1 MSEFQAAQALDKK
14 DPLAE
19 FRTYFVLTPN
29 EIYLDGNSL
38 GKLPKAAQK
47 AVQDTVAKQWGERLI
62 RSWNEAW
69 LELPSRL
76 AEKYAKLLQVSK
88 EEIIIGESTSVRL
101 YQVLHALAKS
111 DLSPKHLGTDNLNFP
126 TDLYVMEGIAQ
137 DFSFGEM
144 TQIEYGQEVE
154 ADLEI
159 LKTTIKEKP
168 GIYCLSLV
176 SYKSSYLYPMKVLNL
191 WAEQHRSILVWD
203 LSHAVGAVTIDLKE
217 TATKIAVGCSYKY
230 MNGGPGAPA
239 FLFIQKA
246 LQRKLA
252 NPIQGWFGHKN
263 PFTFELDYHPNQGI
277 DRFASGT
284 PPILSLQAMEA
295 GVDLALKAG
304 IKNIRKKSVLQSEF
318 FLEGVR
324 EKLLPLGYQLESPT
338 DPECRGSHVTLSH
351 PASWQICQGL
361 LQGTSKDSKII
372 PDFRPPHFIRFAM
385 TPLYTRFEEL
395 QKVIFRLESI
405 VLTKEYQK
413 FKTNKPRVT

>member
-19 FRTYFVLTPN
+19 FRTHFVLTPN

-76 AEKYAKLLQVSK
+76 AEKYAKLLQVTK
-88 EEIIIGESTSVRL
+88 EEVIIGESTSVRL

-137 DFSFGEM
+137 NFSFGEM
-144 TQIEYGQEVE
+144 TQIDYGQEVE

-176 SYKSSYLYPMKVLNL
+176 SYKSSYLYPIKALNK
-191 WAEQHRSILVWD
+191 WAEEHRSIIVWD

-230 MNGGPGAPA
+230 MNGGPGGPA
-239 FLFIQKA
+239 CLLFLGCP
-246 LQRKLA
+246 RKRA
-252 NPIQGWFGHKN
+252 GGG
-263 PFTFELDYHPNQGI
+263 E
-277 DRFASGT
+277 
-284 PPILSLQAMEA
+284 SL
-295 GVDLALKAG
+295 G
-304 IKNIRKKSVLQSEF
+304 
-318 FLEGVR
+318 
-324 EKLLPLGYQLESPT
+324 
-338 DPECRGSHVTLSH
+338 
-351 PASWQICQGL
+351 
-361 LQGTSKDSKII
+361 
-372 PDFRPPHFIRFAM
+372 
-385 TPLYTRFEEL
+385 
-395 QKVIFRLESI
+395 
-405 VLTKEYQK
+405 
-413 FKTNKPRVT
+413 

>member
-1 MSEFQAAQALDKK
+1 MSEYQAARALDKK

-19 FRTYFVLTPN
+19 FRTHFVLMPN

-47 AVQDTVAKQWGERLI
+47 AVQDAVAKQWGERLI

-76 AEKYAKLLQVSK
+76 AEKYAKLLQVTK
-88 EEIIIGESTSVRL
+88 EEVIIGESTSVRL
-101 YQVLHALAKS
+101 YQVLHALVKS
-111 DLSPKHLGTDNLNFP
+111 DLFPKHLGTDNLNFP

-137 DFSFGEM
+137 DFSFGKI
-144 TQIEYGQEVE
+144 TQIDYDQEVE

-176 SYKSSYLYPMKVLNL
+176 SYKSSYLYPIKALNK
-191 WAEQHRSILVWD
+191 WAEEHRSIIVWD

-239 FLFIQKA
+239 FLFIQKG
-246 LQRKLA
+246 LQTKLA

-263 PFTFELDYHPNQGI
+263 PFAFESDYHPNQGI

-304 IKNIRKKSVLQSEF
+304 IENIRKKSVLQSEF

-338 DPECRGSHVTLSH
+338 DSECRGSHVTLSH
-351 PASWQICQGL
+351 LASWQICQGL

-395 QKVIFRLESI
+395 QKVIYRLESI

>member
-19 FRTYFVLTPN
+19 FRTHFVLTPN

-88 EEIIIGESTSVRL
+88 EEVIIGESTSVRL

-144 TQIEYGQEVE
+144 TQIDYGQEIE

-263 PFTFELDYHPNQGI
+263 PFAFESDYHPNQGI

-351 PASWQICQGL
+351 PASWKICQSL

-372 PDFRPPHFIRFAM
+372 PDFRPPHFIRFAI

>member
-1 MSEFQAAQALDKK
+1 MSEFQTAQALDKK
-14 DPLAE
+14 DPLAK

-88 EEIIIGESTSVRL
+88 EEVIIGESTSVRL

-137 DFSFGEM
+137 NFSFGEM
-144 TQIEYGQEVE
+144 TQIDYGQEVE

-263 PFTFELDYHPNQGI
+263 PFAFESDYHPNQGI

-338 DPECRGSHVTLSH
+338 DPDCRGSHVTLSH
-351 PASWQICQGL
+351 PASWKICQSL

-372 PDFRPPHFIRFAM
+372 PDFRPPHFIRFAI

>member
-19 FRTYFVLTPN
+19 FRTHFVLTPN

-88 EEIIIGESTSVRL
+88 EEVIIGESTSVRL

-111 DLSPKHLGTDNLNFP
+111 DLSPKHLGTDKLNFP

-144 TQIEYGQEVE
+144 TQIDYGQEIE

-263 PFTFELDYHPNQGI
+263 PFAFESDYHPNQGI

-351 PASWQICQGL
+351 PASWKICQSL

-372 PDFRPPHFIRFAM
+372 PDFRPPHFIRFAI

>member
-19 FRTYFVLTPN
+19 FRTHFVLTPN

-88 EEIIIGESTSVRL
+88 EEVIIGESTSVRL

-263 PFTFELDYHPNQGI
+263 PFAFESDYHPNQGI

-338 DPECRGSHVTLSH
+338 DPECRGSHVTLSTLPH
-351 PASWQICQGL
+351 GKFVKAYFREL
-361 LQGTSKDSKII
+361 LKILKSSLI
-372 PDFRPPHFIRFAM
+372 LDLLILFD
-385 TPLYTRFEEL
+385 L
-395 QKVIFRLESI
+395 Q
-405 VLTKEYQK
+405 
-413 FKTNKPRVT
+413 

>member
-1 MSEFQAAQALDKK
+1 M
-14 DPLAE
+14 
-19 FRTYFVLTPN
+19 TPN

-88 EEIIIGESTSVRL
+88 EEVIIGESTSVRL

-111 DLSPKHLGTDNLNFP
+111 DLSPKHLGTDKLNFP

-144 TQIEYGQEVE
+144 TQIDYGQEIE

-203 LSHAVGAVTIDLKE
+203 LSHAVGAVT
-217 TATKIAVGCSYKY
+217 
-230 MNGGPGAPA
+230 
-239 FLFIQKA
+239 
-246 LQRKLA
+246 
-252 NPIQGWFGHKN
+252 
-263 PFTFELDYHPNQGI
+263 
-277 DRFASGT
+277 
-284 PPILSLQAMEA
+284 
-295 GVDLALKAG
+295 
-304 IKNIRKKSVLQSEF
+304 
-318 FLEGVR
+318 
-324 EKLLPLGYQLESPT
+324 
-338 DPECRGSHVTLSH
+338 
-351 PASWQICQGL
+351 
-361 LQGTSKDSKII
+361 
-372 PDFRPPHFIRFAM
+372 
-385 TPLYTRFEEL
+385 
-395 QKVIFRLESI
+395 
-405 VLTKEYQK
+405 
-413 FKTNKPRVT
+413 

>member
-19 FRTYFVLTPN
+19 FRTHFVLTPN

-88 EEIIIGESTSVRL
+88 EEVIIGESTSVRL

-111 DLSPKHLGTDNLNFP
+111 DLSPKHLGTDKLNFP
-126 TDLYVMEGIAQ
+126 TDHYVMEGIAQ
-137 DFSFGEM
+137 DFSFGEI
-144 TQIEYGQEVE
+144 TQIDYGQEIE

-239 FLFIQKA
+239 FLFIQKK

-263 PFTFELDYHPNQGI
+263 PFAFESDYHPNQGI

-351 PASWQICQGL
+351 PASWKICQSL

-372 PDFRPPHFIRFAM
+372 PDFRPPHFIRFAI

>member
-19 FRTYFVLTPN
+19 FRTHFVLTPN

-88 EEIIIGESTSVRL
+88 EEVIIGESTSVRL

-111 DLSPKHLGTDNLNFP
+111 DLSPKHLGTDKLNFP

-144 TQIEYGQEVE
+144 TQIDYGQEIE

-246 LQRKLA
+246 LQRKLS

-263 PFTFELDYHPNQGI
+263 PFAFESDYHPNQGI

-351 PASWQICQGL
+351 PASWKICQSL

-372 PDFRPPHFIRFAM
+372 PDFRPPHFIRFAI

>member
-1 MSEFQAAQALDKK
+1 MSEFQTAKALDKK

-19 FRTYFVLTPN
+19 FRTHFVLTPN

-88 EEIIIGESTSVRL
+88 EEVIIGESTSVRL

-144 TQIEYGQEVE
+144 TQIDYGQEVE

-263 PFTFELDYHPNQGI
+263 PFAFESDYHPNQGI

-295 GVDLALKAG
+295 GVDLTLKAG
-304 IKNIRKKSVLQSEF
+304 IKNIRKKSVFQSEF

-361 LQGTSKDSKII
+361 LQGTPKDSKII

>member
-19 FRTYFVLTPN
+19 FRTHFVLTPN

-88 EEIIIGESTSVRL
+88 EEVIIGESTSVRL

-111 DLSPKHLGTDNLNFP
+111 DLSPKHLGTDKLNFP
-126 TDLYVMEGIAQ
+126 TDHYVMEGIAQ

-144 TQIEYGQEVE
+144 TQIDYGQEIE

-263 PFTFELDYHPNQGI
+263 PFAFESDYHPNQGI

-351 PASWQICQGL
+351 PASWKICQSL

-372 PDFRPPHFIRFAM
+372 PDFRPPHFIRFAI

>member
-1 MSEFQAAQALDKK
+1 MSEFKSAQDLDKK

-19 FRTYFVLTPN
+19 LRTHFVLNAN
-29 EIYLDGNSL
+29 EIYMDGNSL

-47 AVQDTVAKQWGERLI
+47 AVQNTVDKQWGKRLI

-76 AEKYAKLLQVSK
+76 AEKYAKLLQVAK
-88 EEIIIGESTSVRL
+88 EEVIIGESTSVRL
-101 YQVLHALAKS
+101 YQVLHALVQS
-111 DLSPKHLGTDNLNFP
+111 DLFPKHLGTDNLNFP

-137 DFSFGEM
+137 DFSIGEI
-144 TQIEYGQEVE
+144 TQIDYNQEIV

-191 WAEQHRSILVWD
+191 WAEQHRSIIVWD

-217 TATKIAVGCSYKY
+217 TAAKIAVGCSYKY

-239 FLFIQKA
+239 FLFVQKA
-246 LQRKLA
+246 LQRKLS
-252 NPIQGWFGHKN
+252 NPIQGWFGHQN
-263 PFTFELDYHPNQGI
+263 PFAFESDYHPNQGI

-295 GVDLALKAG
+295 GVDIALNAG

-324 EKLLPLGYQLESPT
+324 KKLLRLDYQLESPT
-338 DPECRGSHVTLSH
+338 DPTQRGSHVTLSH
-351 PASWQICQGL
+351 PDSWQICQAL
-361 LQGTSKDSKII
+361 LQGTSKDSIVI
-372 PDFRPPHFIRFAM
+372 PDFRPPGFIRFAM
-385 TPLYTRFEEL
+385 TPLYTRFIDL
-395 QKVIFRLESI
+395 HKVINRLEAI
-405 VLTKEYQK
+405 VVSKEYQK
-413 FKTNKPRVT
+413 FDTNKPKVT

>member
-19 FRTYFVLTPN
+19 FRTHFVLTPN

-88 EEIIIGESTSVRL
+88 EEVIIGESTSVRL

-111 DLSPKHLGTDNLNFP
+111 DLSPKHLGTDKLNFP

-144 TQIEYGQEVE
+144 TQIDYGQEIE

-263 PFTFELDYHPNQGI
+263 PFAFESDYHPNQGI

-304 IKNIRKKSVLQSEF
+304 IKNIRKKSVLQSKF

-351 PASWQICQGL
+351 PASWKICQSL

-372 PDFRPPHFIRFAM
+372 PDFRPPHFIRFAI

>member
-19 FRTYFVLTPN
+19 FRTHFVLTPN

-88 EEIIIGESTSVRL
+88 EEVIIGESTSVRL

-111 DLSPKHLGTDNLNFP
+111 DLSPKHLGTDKLNFP

-144 TQIEYGQEVE
+144 TQIDYGQEIE

-263 PFTFELDYHPNQGI
+263 PFAFESDYHPNQGI

-295 GVDLALKAG
+295 GVDLVLKAG

-351 PASWQICQGL
+351 PASWKICQSL

-372 PDFRPPHFIRFAM
+372 PDFRPPHFIRFAI

>member
-1 MSEFQAAQALDKK
+1 MSEFQTAQALDKK

-88 EEIIIGESTSVRL
+88 EEVIIGESTSVRL

-144 TQIEYGQEVE
+144 TQIDYGQEIE

-263 PFTFELDYHPNQGI
+263 PFAFESDYHPNQGI

-318 FLEGVR
+318 FLEGVQ

-351 PASWQICQGL
+351 PASWEICQSL

-372 PDFRPPHFIRFAM
+372 PDFRPPHFIRFAI

>member
-19 FRTYFVLTPN
+19 FRTHFVLTPN

-88 EEIIIGESTSVRL
+88 EEVIIGDSTSVRL

-111 DLSPKHLGTDNLNFP
+111 DLSPKHLGTDKLNFP

-144 TQIEYGQEVE
+144 TQIDYGQEIE

-263 PFTFELDYHPNQGI
+263 PFAFESDYHPNQGI

-351 PASWQICQGL
+351 PASWKICQSL

-372 PDFRPPHFIRFAM
+372 PDFRPPHFIRFAI

>member
-1 MSEFQAAQALDKK
+1 
-14 DPLAE
+14 
-19 FRTYFVLTPN
+19 
-29 EIYLDGNSL
+29 
-38 GKLPKAAQK
+38 
-47 AVQDTVAKQWGERLI
+47 
-62 RSWNEAW
+62 
-69 LELPSRL
+69 
-76 AEKYAKLLQVSK
+76 
-88 EEIIIGESTSVRL
+88 
-101 YQVLHALAKS
+101 
-111 DLSPKHLGTDNLNFP
+111 
-126 TDLYVMEGIAQ
+126 
-137 DFSFGEM
+137 
-144 TQIEYGQEVE
+144 
-154 ADLEI
+154 
-159 LKTTIKEKP
+159 
-168 GIYCLSLV
+168 
-176 SYKSSYLYPMKVLNL
+176 MKVLNL

-263 PFTFELDYHPNQGI
+263 PFAFESDYHPNQGI

-351 PASWQICQGL
+351 PASWKICQSL

-372 PDFRPPHFIRFAM
+372 PDFRPPHFIRFAI